1 MSLKKWIFHAASPE
15 RSEEISERFGVNNI
29 IADILATRG
38 FQDEEIEEYF
48 GQGELESPFVLKDMD
63 LAVERLNQALENQEK
78 IVVYGDYDCDGIT
91 STYILYTNVIKIK
104 KQYLFIT
111 HRYLIQ
117 K

>member
-48 GQGELESPFVLKDMD
+48 GQGELESPFVLK
-63 LAVERLNQALENQEK
+63 
-78 IVVYGDYDCDGIT
+78 
-91 STYILYTNVIKIK
+91 
-104 KQYLFIT
+104 F
-111 HRYLIQ
+111 
-117 K
+117 